1 MIDSGLGWGG
11 CNAGRAGVVYNSP
24 KHRGALD
31 CLPFQGF
38 SIWYFGSIQY
48 SVIVGPSSVCVKGP
62 GGRDKKSAT
71 GLLRTLT
78 FKTRLQLDPE
88 RRRYDGE
95 RRGASTVQ
103 AHSPLWGLGRLPN
116 HLQCECAL
124 APTLAQRAA
133 ALSYRFSAD
142 SLRCD
147 YQARSPSSSTHHG
160 R

>member
-1 MIDSGLGWGG
+1 MDSGLGWGG

-31 CLPFQGF
+31 CLPFQARGF
-38 SIWYFGSIQY
+38 SIWYLVVFRP
-48 SVIVGPSSVCVKGP
+48 SVFSKFNCRSLKGP
-62 GGRDKKSAT
+62 GRDKKSAT